1 MVKQIQDIEEFYET
15 DDEDDP
21 LSIFVAPTYY
31 DVDEQLVLI
40 ACLMLLEQR
49 YRLLQS
55 MSPSE
60 VVEEV
65 ENVIDSLYSELSTTA
80 YDKSLSHIED
90 YFHELLDDY
99 NIPRSGYVSVDTSM
113 LDIMTDSIKGLV
125 NQLGDELKVKS
136 KFFRD
141 NLSKDSFNILPNF
154 KRAVQKLVDT
164 VGNNL
169 IYGKEKSKRNVYKFV
184 YGEDKLYR
192 WLTMNDDKVCAW
204 CMMQQSL
211 PPRTIDEMPL
221 DHPHGRCSIDPI
233 DYAYSDEYYI
243 MLARGEYAPEIE
255 AFSPTDERRW

>member
-1 MVKQIQDIEEFYET
+1 MVSRIQEIEEYYES

-31 DVDEQLVLI
+31 DIDEQLVLI

-65 ENVIDSLYSELSTTA
+65 DEIVNSLYSELSNTA
-80 YDKSLSHIED
+80 YEKSMSHIQD
-90 YFHELLDDY
+90 YFDELLDDF
-99 NIPRSGYVSVDTSM
+99 NIPRSGYVNADTSM
-113 LDIMTDSIKGLV
+113 LDIMTDSISGLV

-141 NLSKDSFNILPNF
+141 NLSKDNFNILPNF
-154 KRAVQKLVDT
+154 KRAVQKLVDA

-192 WLTMNDDKVCAW
+192 WLCVNDMKTCNW
-204 CMMQQSL
+204 CLMQQSL
-211 PPRTIDEMPL
+211 PPRTIDELPL
-221 DHPHGRCSIDPI
+221 DHPNGRCSIDPI

-243 MLARGEYAPEIE
+243 MLARGEYSPEIE

>member
-1 MVKQIQDIEEFYET
+1 MVKQIQEIEEYYES

-31 DVDEQLVLI
+31 EIEEQLVLI

-55 MSPSE
+55 MNPSE
-60 VVEEV
+60 VVDEIDEV
-65 ENVIDSLYSELSTTA
+65 ISSLYSELSSTA
-80 YDKSLSHIED
+80 HDKSLTHIED
-90 YFHELLDDY
+90 YFSGLLDDF
-99 NIPRSGYVSVDTSM
+99 NIPTGYVNTDTSM
-113 LDIMTDSIKGLV
+113 LDIMDDSIRGLV

-141 NLSKDSFNILPNF
+141 NLSKDTFNILPNF
-154 KRAVQKLVDT
+154 KRAVQKLVDA

-192 WLTMNDDKVCAW
+192 WLTMNDDRVCAW
-204 CMMQQSL
+204 CLMQQSL

-221 DHPHGRCSIDPI
+221 DHPKGRCSIDPI
-233 DYAYSDEYYI
+233 DYVYSDEYYI
-243 MLARGEYAPEIE
+243 MLARGEYSPEIE

>member
-31 DVDEQLVLI
+31 EIEEQLVLI

-65 ENVIDSLYSELSTTA
+65 DEIIDSLYSELSNTA
-80 YDKSLSHIED
+80 YDKSLSHIQD
-90 YFHELLDDY
+90 YFYGLLDDF
-99 NIPRSGYVSVDTSM
+99 NIPHSGYVNVDTSM
-113 LDIMTDSIKGLV
+113 LDIMDDSIKGLV

-136 KFFRD
+136 KFFKD
-141 NLSKDSFNILPNF
+141 NLSKDTFNILPNF
-154 KRAVQKLVDT
+154 KRAVQKLVDA

-169 IYGKEKSKRNVYKFV
+169 IYGKEKSKRNTYKFV

-192 WLTMNDDKVCAW
+192 WLCVNDMKTCQW
-204 CMMQQSL
+204 CLMQQSL
-211 PPRTIDEMPL
+211 PPRTIDELPL

-243 MLARGEYAPEIE
+243 MLARGEYSNEIE
-255 AFSPTDERRW
+255 AFSPTDDRRW